1 MADTSILPVVI
12 GVTPVDGNIPYSS
25 TGSIAVEPTLI
36 PPGLQITLSLPP
48 FNIQINAAECI
59 ELALIILDLFGE

>member
-1 MADTSILPVVI
+1 MSLSVLPVQI

-36 PPGLQITLSLPP
+36 PPGVQITLSLPP
-48 FNIQINAAECI
+48 FNIQIAVAECL
-59 ELALIILDLFGE
+59 ELAALLLEVAA

>member
-1 MADTSILPVVI
+1 
-12 GVTPVDGNIPYSS
+12 
-25 TGSIAVEPTLI
+25 
-36 PPGLQITLSLPP
+36 LPP